1 MHQKP
6 SPKIIKASPK
16 TPATIPIA
24 DPVSRC
30 EVPLEPALSNR
41 SDCGSMEHDPLTHIC
56 PPVQSMSR
64 EQVVSKPMGMVVGAG
79 VGAGFREEEATA
91 ILAIPLGVGVE
102 LDEERVDVELV
113 DVELGVGV
121 LRVDPTRRVA
131 VVLRIKVVG
140 LRVAVSCL
148 EECPRTGVVD
158 IMIRSEQKKK
168 NYPQVSRP
176 EETGRGA
183 NIQECGVCVVE

>member
-1 MHQKP
+1 
-6 SPKIIKASPK
+6 
-16 TPATIPIA
+16 
-24 DPVSRC
+24 
-30 EVPLEPALSNR
+30 
-41 SDCGSMEHDPLTHIC
+41 
-56 PPVQSMSR
+56 
-64 EQVVSKPMGMVVGAG
+64 MGMVVGVG
-79 VGAGFREEEATA
+79 VGAGFGEEATS
-91 ILAIPLGVGVE
+91 ILTIPLGVGVE
-102 LDEERVDVELV
+102 GDGERVDVERDGERV

-158 IMIRSEQKKK
+158 IMIRSEWKKK

-176 EETGRGA
+176 QQTGRDA
-183 NIQECGVCVVE
+183 SIQECDVWVVE

>member
-1 MHQKP
+1 
-6 SPKIIKASPK
+6 
-16 TPATIPIA
+16 
-24 DPVSRC
+24 
-30 EVPLEPALSNR
+30 
-41 SDCGSMEHDPLTHIC
+41 
-56 PPVQSMSR
+56 
-64 EQVVSKPMGMVVGAG
+64 MGMVVGAG
-79 VGAGFREEEATA
+79 VGAGFGEEEATT
-91 ILAIPLGVGVE
+91 ILTIPLGVGVE
-102 LDEERVDVELV
+102 LDGERVDVG
-113 DVELGVGV
+113 LGVGV

-183 NIQECGVCVVE
+183 NIQECDV